1 MVNKIKI
8 KKKPKKD
15 IPMPKPSYW
24 YCDLCKKKYA
34 KKGKYQHLKTDFHKL
49 NEAKKG
55 PQGPLI
61 PLPQPRRSKN
71 PGDYV
76 ENRLIKLIAEKRLRD
91 SFLGGTLIDDP
102 ISPSVNLPE
111 PLRPT
116 EYRPAP
122 PAAPVP
128 KPRTKPPVPLPRLRI
143 IRPIKPVPTRLQ
155 EKVKNL
161 IDEIAPYYKPETI
174 REFRRNL
181 KFIPKDITITERSNA
196 LRGNVQSY
204 DVQIVN
210 RNDPSIQLSRTK
222 KAIFDLLMRSLSD
235 KRGFKYNTTLR
246 VRLSKRKEGTIIY
259 REPYF
264 NAGPFTVTN
273 RIDIEESIDNGIE
286 RILELIAVWLSEGSG
301 WVFESV
307 ELHIINIVSYFPL
320 RGTSYIK
327 LPEELRNPMKGLIN
341 PKNEDNK
348 CFLWCHI
355 RHLNPLERNPQSI
368 TKADREYVKRLD
380 YTGVTFP
387 VTIKDIDRIEKQ
399 NSINVNVF
407 GYDRG
412 AYPIRISKAKFPD
425 HIELLWIGTND
436 KKYEKSHYVLIKNF
450 DRFMST
456 FTKYKARKYFC
467 LRCLHCCSS
476 ERVLEMHREDCLAI
490 NGTQAIKMP
499 EAGSKIY
506 FKNHKK
512 MLPAPFVIYA
522 DFEAI
527 TEKIDG
533 CQPSDDQSYTT
544 TYQSHK
550 ACSYGYKLVCRYD
563 NRYSKPVEIYRG
575 EDAIDK
581 FIVQMMNEVED
592 CRRIVKEE
600 FQKPLNMTVQNEI
613 DFQNSTV
620 CHICERKFNED
631 NPLKEKVRDHCHIT
645 GEYRGAA
652 HRDCNLKWAIS
663 PQKLKIPVIF
673 HNLKGYDCHF
683 IMQKLGKLINEDVV
697 YDIAEFKDP
706 DGEVQ
711 YAKRSINIGVIA
723 SNFEKYMGFRLG
735 NHLTFIDSFSFMS
748 QSLDRLSSN
757 LTDDAFSYTRGAFP
771 NDEQFRLIKRKGVYP
786 YDYMDSFERFSEKS
800 LPGIEDFYSI
810 LNDTG
815 ISESDYSHAK
825 EVWSTFQIR
834 DMGEYHD
841 LYLRTDVLLLADV
854 FESFRGTCQTNYGL
868 DPCHYYSAPGLS
880 WDALLKMTNIN
891 LDLIS
896 DIDQQ
901 LFIEKG
907 MRGGISTITHRHAV
921 ANNKYMKGYNPELE
935 SSYLMYLDANNLY
948 GWAMSQSLPTGDFKW
963 IPSEDFED
971 PEDFILEN
979 YTNDTRKGVILEVD
993 LEYPEELHDF
1003 HNDYP
1008 LAPEKILITDDMLSK
1023 YCKDLKEKEN
1033 ISSGRVHK
1041 LVPNLRNKEKYV
1053 LHYRNLQLYLSLG
1066 MKLTKIHRVLEFTQR
1081 PWMKRYID
1089 LNTEKRTM
1097 AKNSFE
1103 KDFFKLMNNSV
1114 FGKTM
1119 ENLRK
1124 RSNIHLE
1131 TDPNHLLKL
1140 TRQPTYVS
1148 SKIFDE
1154 NLVGVQMKKVRLV
1167 LDKPSYVGFCI
1178 LDMSKT
1184 LMYDFHYNYIRKKY
1198 PEAKLL
1204 FTDTDSL
1211 FYHIKAEYLY
1221 SDLYKDKD
1229 LFDNSDYPKSSK
1241 FFFLENKKVIGK
1253 FKDETA
1259 GDAIIEFVGLKSK
1272 MYSYKTENKENKTA
1286 KGVKKNVIKSEL
1298 SLSDFLDTLQKCNT
1312 MRHKMRT
1319 IRSEYHQISSYQ
1331 INKVSLS
1338 PFDDKRYILD
1348 DGISS
1353 YAYWNHKIKNNL

>member
-1 MVNKIKI
+1 MDFKIKI
-8 KKKPKKD
+8 KPKK
-15 IPMPKPSYW
+15 ISVPKPSHW
-24 YCDLCKKKYA
+24 YCNICKKKYS
-34 KKGKYQHLKTDFHKL
+34 KGGKYQHLKTDFHKL

-55 PQGPLI
+55 PLI
-61 PLPQPRRSKN
+61 PPAPPANPQPRRSKKH
-71 PGDYV
+71 GDYV
-76 ENRLIKLIAEKRLRD
+76 ENRLIRSIAAKRLRD
-91 SFLGGTLIDDP
+91 SYIGGTLIDDP
-102 ISPSVNLPE
+102 ISPSVNLSE

-116 EYRPAP
+116 EYRP
-122 PAAPVP
+122 VP
-128 KPRTKPPVPLPRLRI
+128 KPRTKPPPAPVPLPRLKI
-143 IRPIKPVPTRLQ
+143 IRPVPTSLQ
-155 EKVKNL
+155 SKVKNV
-161 IDEIAPYYKPETI
+161 IDQIAPYYRPETI

-196 LRGNVQSY
+196 LRGNVKSYEVPIVNSY
-204 DVQIVN
+204 DPGV
-210 RNDPSIQLSRTK
+210 QLSSTK
-222 KAIFDLLMRSLSD
+222 RAIFDLLMKLLTV

-246 VRLSKRKEGTIIY
+246 VRLSKSTEDGVIY

-273 RIDIEESIDNGIE
+273 RLDIEESLDNGIE

-301 WVFESV
+301 WVFQSV
-307 ELHIINIVSYFPL
+307 LSHIINIVSYFPL
-320 RGTSYIK
+320 RGSSYIE

-341 PKNEDNK
+341 PKNTDNK
-348 CFLWCHI
+348 CFLWCHN
-355 RHLNPLERNPQSI
+355 RHLNPLIVHPERI
-368 TKADREYVKRLD
+368 TKADRESVKRLD

-387 VTIKDIDRIEKQ
+387 VTVKDIKRIEKQ
-399 NSINVNVF
+399 NKININVF
-407 GYDRG
+407 GYHQG
-412 AYPIRISKAKFPD
+412 AYPIRISETNFTD
-425 HIELLWIGTND
+425 HLELLWIQEGKEGD
-436 KKYEKSHYVLIKNF
+436 KSHYVLIKNF
-450 DRFMST
+450 DRFMSS

-467 LRCLHCCSS
+467 LHCLHCCSS
-476 ERVLEMHREDCLAI
+476 QRTLEMHREDCLAI

-512 MLPAPFVIYA
+512 MLPAPFAIYA

-533 CQPSDDQSYTT
+533 CQPSDGQSYTS
-544 TYQSHK
+544 TYQGHK

-563 NRYSKPVEIYRG
+563 KRYSKPVEIYRG
-575 EDAIDK
+575 EDCIEK
-581 FIVQMMNEVED
+581 FIMKMLSEVKD
-592 CRRIVKEE
+592 CQRIVSEQFK
-600 FQKPLNMTVQNEI
+600 KPLVMTEKNER
-613 DFQNSTV
+613 DFQNSTI
-620 CHICERKFNED
+620 CHICARKFNEQK
-631 NPLKEKVRDHCHIT
+631 PSKQKVRDHCHIT
-645 GEYRGAA
+645 GKYRGAA
-652 HRDCNLKWAIS
+652 HSDCNLKWTIS
-663 PQKLKIPVIF
+663 SDNLKIPVIF

-683 IMQKLGKLINEDVV
+683 IMQKIGHLVRQDV
-697 YDIAEFKDP
+697 
-706 DGEVQ
+706 
-711 YAKRSINIGVIA
+711 NIDVGVIA
-723 SNFEKYMGFRLG
+723 SNFEKYIGFNIG
-735 NHLTFIDSFSFMS
+735 KHLTFIDSFSFMS

-757 LTDDAFSYTRGAFP
+757 LSDDAFSYTREAFP
-771 NDEQFRLIKRKGVYP
+771 NDEQFTLIKRKGVYP
-786 YDYMDSFERFSEKS
+786 YDYMDSMERFSERF
-800 LPGIEDFYSI
+800 LPRIEDFYSI
-810 LNDTG
+810 LNDVN

-825 EVWSTFQIR
+825 RVWSTFQIR
-834 DMGEYHD
+834 DLGEYHD

-854 FESFRGTCQTNYGL
+854 FESFRSTCLSYYRL
-868 DPCHYYSAPGLS
+868 DPCHYFSAPGLS
-880 WDALLKMTNIN
+880 WDALLRMTGIN

-907 MRGGISTITHRHAV
+907 MRGGISNITHRYAK
-921 ANNKYMKGYNPELE
+921 ANNKYMKDYNTDRE

-948 GWAMSQSLPTGDFKW
+948 GWAMSQSLPFKDFKW

-979 YTNDTRKGVILEVD
+979 YTVDTRKGVILEVD
-993 LEYPEELHDF
+993 LEYPEELHDL

-1008 LAPEKILITDDMLSK
+1008 LAPEKMLITDDMLSN
-1023 YCKDLKEKEN
+1023 YCKNLKEKEN
-1033 ISSGRVHK
+1033 ISSGRVKK
-1041 LVPNLRNKEKYV
+1041 LVPNLLPKEKYV
-1053 LHYRNLQLYLSLG
+1053 LHYRNLKLYLSLG
-1066 MKLTKIHRVLEFTQR
+1066 LKLKKIHRALEFTQR

-1089 LNTEKRTM
+1089 FNTQKRTM

-1124 RSNIHLE
+1124 RSNIQLE
-1131 TDPNHLLKL
+1131 TDPDHLLKL
-1140 TRQPTYVS
+1140 TRQPMYVS

-1154 NLVGVQMKKVRLV
+1154 NLVGVQMKKARLT
-1167 LDKPSYVGFCI
+1167 LDKPSYVGFSI
-1178 LDMSKT
+1178 LEMSKT

-1198 PEAKLL
+1198 PDAKLL

-1211 FYHIKAEYLY
+1211 FYHIKTENIY
-1221 SDLYKDKD
+1221 SDFYKDKER
-1229 LFDNSDYPKSSK
+1229 FDNSDYPKSSE
-1241 FFFLENKKVIGK
+1241 FFFEENKKVIGK
-1253 FKDETA
+1253 FKDESA
-1259 GDAIIEFVGLKSK
+1259 GDPITEFVGLKSK

-1298 SLSDFLDTLQKCNT
+1298 SLSDYRDTLYNCNT

-1331 INKVSLS
+1331 INKISLS

-1353 YAYWNHKIKNNL
+1353 YAYGNHKINNNL